1 MSNRDRIFPDT
12 TSLPQMTRI
21 SRYFRFLTKICVFP
35 VIIDNEKQNVSF
47 KFCSFKFLLFNLYN
61 IVTFSVQQAGP
72 FLSFDQNEYL
82 NATTKLF
89 QDGALTDNLS
99 ILSFFLALFLIGFCL
114 LNFYMNMGKAFVN
127 QCQQDRATS
136 ESSPRNFVKT

>member
-12 TSLPQMTRI
+12 TSFPQMTRV

-47 KFCSFKFLLFNLYN
+47 KFCLFKFLLFNLYN

-99 ILSFFLALFLIGFCL
+99 ILSFFLAWFLIGFCL
-114 LNFYMNMGKAFVN
+114 LNFYMNMGKAFEN
-127 QCQQDRATS
+127 
-136 ESSPRNFVKT
+136 

>member
-12 TSLPQMTRI
+12 TSFPQMTRV

-35 VIIDNEKQNVSF
+35 VIIDNEKENVSF
-47 KFCSFKFLLFNLYN
+47 KFCSIKYLVFILIN

-72 FLSFDQNEYL
+72 FLSFEQNKYL

-99 ILSFFLALFLIGFCL
+99 ILSFFLAWFLIGFCL